1 MPAIAAFARGLSA
14 PEYRAIQAE
23 LDIGDDY
30 QRELGLFLAVV
41 RRDLET
47 LVSALSDPRLRP
59 RALAASTRLPIPAE
73 ALTEVLRTAPRRD
86 RLLLYRMLRQSRRRG
101 LADEFLPEVA
111 ARFDLTEARTLLTAC
126 SPSVIGMWLPRLGA
140 PPGLLR
146 SLARLVP
153 EVVLDRLAAELPGLD
168 ESNQWRWRRRN
179 RGLLP
184 LLVRR
189 IPGAVARLLIS
200 PGWGLPLEAEDR
212 TPRLATAI
220 VHAAGAELPEV
231 FRKLGDSGMG
241 PLLLRELP
249 LDRRRELLEQVY
261 PGQVAEQAGA
271 ELLAELPAADRVQL
285 VRTALELGGSGRLPF
300 QALLPAPEAEAAL
313 AEATGSHRVRTRE
326 YGWRV
331 RLDRAVR
338 LGDPALFAAVVQDAT
353 RALHDQDRVR
363 AYVLGALREAPARL
377 LSAVPVAVLAEAVS
391 TAVQAKDSS
400 QWTFEPLAEWLRR
413 TIAATRDPARQ
424 IALVP
429 LFARSQRDRRAPAR
443 RLAVRLAPE
452 VWARLWA
459 ELRESVLREAAAGR
473 YGPALRAAEMF
484 GADLDSVPEL
494 DQLLWTVARHTRDP
508 RQAETAIRLWLNRS
522 GPRGERVGQV
532 VRGRPEWGGQPVVWR
547 EVSTRR
553 TDLLDL
559 VLPVLDPLP
568 RVPRSVLH
576 RWTAAQ
582 RARYAERARAI
593 ALDERTELWQRVAA
607 IAGVREVP
615 TLMSFTTNES
625 HPIVAAAVEALGATA
640 PTAVALPVLL
650 QVAGGPSGPGA
661 RAAVRALHR
670 ALDTLPDAESV
681 AALGNLLDEAPSV
694 GTAKE
699 AARILG
705 RLAGG
710 ESARVLLRLWAKPA
724 LHQDV
729 RAAVAGAL
737 AGLLD
742 EPGVHEALTEAL
754 AGTAA
759 VRGAVLATEVDRVLP
774 SRQPVFASL
783 VARAVSTVGK
793 DNLTETDLAFWTW
806 WRHLPDRGATLAA
819 LLRQDLPERMCRR
832 VADCLLGS
840 VPVAEALP
848 ALRSLLA
855 DLVPVAR
862 SGDDSAWRRVEWLYG
877 GRALRHGDPAG
888 QAGLDRVLVDGFR
901 AAGMHR
907 EAAGLLDLMARASLV
922 DGVRTEL
929 WDELV
934 EVVDDRAFRLPRE
947 FGHGGAYN
955 RAVAAETVL
964 AVVDHLGGLPGV
976 VPGLLAARL
985 LGRGGKLA
993 RWSEPWV
1000 LRRTRLLGHAD
1011 PDVRAAARSLR
1022 GVR

>member
-1 MPAIAAFARGLSA
+1 MPAIAVFARGLSA

-23 LDIGDDY
+23 LDIGDEY

-41 RRDLET
+41 RQDLET

-59 RALAASTRLPIPAE
+59 RALAVSTRLPIPDT
-73 ALTEVLRTAPRRD
+73 ALAGVLRTAPRRD

-111 ARFDLTEARTLLTAC
+111 ARFDLTEARTLLMAC
-126 SPSVIGMWLPRLGA
+126 SPSVIEVWLPRLGA
-140 PPGLLR
+140 APGLLR
-146 SLARLVP
+146 GLARLVP
-153 EVVLDRLAAELPGLD
+153 EVVLDRLAAELSGLD
-168 ESNQWRWRRRN
+168 ESDQWRWRRRN

-184 LLVRR
+184 LLIRR

-200 PGWGLPLEAEDR
+200 PDHGPALDAEDR
-212 TPRLATAI
+212 TPRLAAAI
-220 VHAAGAELPEV
+220 TQAAGAGLPEV
-231 FRKLGDSGMG
+231 FRRLDDTVMG
-241 PLLLRELP
+241 QLLLRELP

-261 PGQVAEQAGA
+261 PGQVARQADVR
-271 ELLAELPAADRVQL
+271 LLAELPVADRVEL
-285 VRTALELGGSGRLPF
+285 ARTALELDRSGRLEF
-300 QALLPAPEAEAAL
+300 QALLPAPEAGAAL
-313 AEATGSHRVRTRE
+313 AEATGSHRVLTRE
-326 YGWRV
+326 QGWRV
-331 RLDRAVR
+331 TVERAIR
-338 LGDPALFAAVVQDAT
+338 LGDPALFATVVQDAT
-353 RALHDQDRVR
+353 SALHDQDRVR
-363 AYVLGALREAPARL
+363 AEVLDSLREAPARL
-377 LSAVPVAVLAEAVS
+377 LSAVPVTVLAEAVS
-391 TAVQAKDSS
+391 IAVHAKDSS
-400 QWTFEPLAEWLRR
+400 RWTFEPLLDWLRR
-413 TIAATRDPARQ
+413 TIAATGDPARQ

-429 LFARSQRDRRAPAR
+429 LFARLQRDRRAPAR

-459 ELRESVLREAAAGR
+459 ELRGPVLREAEAGR

-484 GADLDSVPEL
+484 GAALDAVPEL
-494 DQLLWTVARHTRDP
+494 DRLLWPFARHTKDP

-522 GPRGERVGQV
+522 GPRAERVGQV
-532 VRGRPEWGGQPVVWR
+532 VRGRPEWAGQPAVWR

-568 RVPRSVLH
+568 RAPRSVLH
-576 RWTAAQ
+576 RWTAVQ

-593 ALDERTELWQRVAA
+593 ALDERAELWTRVAA

-615 TLMSFTTNES
+615 TLMSLAANES
-625 HPIVAAAVEALGATA
+625 QPIVAAAVEALGATA
-640 PTAVALPVLL
+640 PTGVALPVLL
-650 QVAGGPSGPGA
+650 QVAGGPSGPAA

-670 ALDTLPDAESV
+670 ALDTLPDAEAV

-710 ESARVLLRLWAKPA
+710 ESARVLLRTWAKSA

-737 AGLLD
+737 AGFLG
-742 EPGVHEALTEAL
+742 EPGVHEALTEAV

-774 SRQPVFASL
+774 SRRPEFASL
-783 VARAVSTVGK
+783 VARAVSTVDK
-793 DNLTETDLAFWTW
+793 DNLTETDLAFRSW
-806 WRHLPDRGATLAA
+806 WRHLPDRGATLGG
-819 LLRQDLPERMCRR
+819 LLRQDLPERMYRR

-840 VPVAEALP
+840 MPVAEALP
-848 ALRSLLA
+848 ALRSLVA
-855 DLVPVAR
+855 DLVPAAR
-862 SGDDSAWRRVEWLYG
+862 GGDDSAWQWLERLYG
-877 GRALRHGDPAG
+877 ERALRHSDPAG
-888 QAGLDRVLVDGFR
+888 QARLDRVLVDGFR

-934 EVVDDRAFRLPRE
+934 EVIDDRAFRLPRE
-947 FGHGGAYN
+947 YGGGAYD
-955 RAVAAETVL
+955 RAVWAETVL

-1000 LRRTRLLGHAD
+1000 LRRAGLLGHAD